1 MNTTAAYN
9 GLSEWIWSLALYVLK
24 KTVFANTNIFIEYL
38 KYIQMTTIKK
48 LYLFCWK
55 VIKTNRTF
63 IGFLG
68 FVWLKWRLLFWNAQF
83 GAILQDEIKK
93 NYVESNTSGSSKY
106 NSVTLSESQW
116 DWMRKRRA
124 RSCEIAKDSDNS
136 EAMLLILAKTSSIP
150 NIFRLFNQGEYFL
163 CL

>member
-24 KTVFANTNIFIEYL
+24 KTVFANTNVFIEYL
-38 KYIQMTTIKK
+38 KFIQMTTIKK

-93 NYVESNTSGSSKY
+93 ELCWIKY
-106 NSVTLSESQW
+106 IRIFKVQFCDFIWVPMRLNEKEKSEILW
-116 DWMRKRRA
+116 
-124 RSCEIAKDSDNS
+124 NS
-136 EAMLLILAKTSSIP
+136 EG
-150 NIFRLFNQGEYFL
+150 FW
-163 CL
+163 